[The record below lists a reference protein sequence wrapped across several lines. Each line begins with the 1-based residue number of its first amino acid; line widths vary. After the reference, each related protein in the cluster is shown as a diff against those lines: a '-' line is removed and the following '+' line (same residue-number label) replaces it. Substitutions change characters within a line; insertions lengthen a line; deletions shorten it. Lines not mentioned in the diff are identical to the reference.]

1 MIYSP
6 VQIAFIKFLKSSIA
20 KNKKYGYL
28 NLTNKEIAER
38 FNFQQRKYSESRIK
52 TLLSETKQY
61 FHIENKG
68 PARQIYLSK
77 ESCITIRTS
86 FDKDINQALTRHK
99 LDTNQTFLE
108 QESLEPQGLHDSPLI
123 NKNQDQE
130 SINKNIPP
138 IIPQGDVVREEEVNT
153 KKEEILIDT
162 FSLNDLA
169 SRFLKVYAFQGL
181 PARSQVAKEL
191 KEVIESGDSTKEEL
205 LQQAES
211 YNKWLVSKNLS
222 FKHNPANWLKEGF
235 YKEDYTAKIKENLPA
250 AVPKPQAVR
259 GHELYQK
266 PDYMTTQL
274 TDEER
279 ERLRQARLKA
289 RQKIM
294 SVVPAMSME
303 AAA

>member
-6 VQIAFIKFLKSSIA
+6 VQLAFIKFLKSSIA

-52 TLLSETKQY
+52 TLLFETKQY
-61 FHIENKG
+61 FYIENKG

-77 ESCITIRTS
+77 EDCITVRTS
-86 FDKDINQALTRHK
+86 YKLDCNTTLTRHK
-99 LDTNQTFLE
+99 PDCITLGAE
-108 QESLEPQGLHDSPLI
+108 QESLEPQGIQDPPLI

-130 SINKNIPP
+130 SINKHIPP
-138 IIPQGDVVREEEVNT
+138 NPQGDVVCEEEVNT

-162 FSLNDLA
+162 FSLNDLT
-169 SRFLKVYAFQGL
+169 SRFLKVYAFSGL
-181 PARSQVAKEL
+181 PPRSQVAKEL
-191 KEVIESGDSTKEEL
+191 KEVIESGEATKEHL
-205 LQQAES
+205 LQQAEN
-211 YNKWLVSKNLS
+211 YNQWLKSEGKD
-222 FKHNPANWLKEGF
+222 FKHNPANWLREGF
-235 YKEDYTAKIKENLPA
+235 FKVDYAAKIKEKI
-250 AVPKPQAVR
+250 VPKPQAVR

-279 ERLRQARLKA
+279 EKLKQARLAA

-303 AAA
+303 VAA